1 MSLLYICSYIENCTK
16 ASKSCLSPFNTYLAQ
31 HFNKRF
37 GLFAK
42 ILKLELSWHII
53 KILSET
59 FLKRVLYKEVP
70 KCINIFPLAIFQGF
84 AKICLFSDLNKKMRK
99 FQKNL
104 FHSLKKIMTSK
115 KQTDPCNVYGS
126 VIFFIIKFFTC
137 SFFIRSFLKL
147 KFYMFNLYLYSSLF
161 IRFNFNTF
169 QFSYSN

>member
-16 ASKSCLSPFNTYLAQ
+16 ASKSCLSPFNTYLYLAQ

-126 VIFFIIKFFTC
+126 VIFFI
-137 SFFIRSFLKL
+137 
-147 KFYMFNLYLYSSLF
+147 KFYMFVFYTFVFKIKILYVQFVSIQF
-161 IRFNFNTF
+161 TF
-169 QFSYSN
+169 YTVQF